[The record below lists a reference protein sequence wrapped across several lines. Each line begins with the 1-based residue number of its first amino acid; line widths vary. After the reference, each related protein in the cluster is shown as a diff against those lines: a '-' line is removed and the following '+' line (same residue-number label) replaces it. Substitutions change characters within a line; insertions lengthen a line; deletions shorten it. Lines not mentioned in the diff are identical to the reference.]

1 MKREKRAKSPT
12 PSPSSPAR
20 RKFGVS
26 SWLLS
31 ALSLSLFA
39 LSLYARIEPAWGV
52 VFPSPDR
59 VQLLD
64 VDPYYHLRHTRY
76 AIEHFPNVQRWDVG
90 THFPEGERSPH
101 AGLFHVALALV
112 SLVVGGQNPSADLVT
127 RVLAWSPVAF
137 YVVSA
142 ALLVLLARRLL
153 SWEYAALSL
162 AIFALFPGLS
172 FARTTLG
179 FGDHHAAEIA
189 LILWTLWGVVAS
201 LSRHRANAESPGTLV
216 ATDSVL
222 RSGLIRFGGWL
233 NGARYALPLLLFQ
246 FTWSGAPLIVAL
258 IGAALGACL
267 VLDIW
272 RDFDCSATGKVARDF
287 GIVLSVGMFLAHAS
301 IPDAIM
307 IERLYRPSL
316 LAFALLAA
324 LGAVAGSHTLVA
336 ALQRR
341 FARIA
346 VVAALLM
353 IGALGVA
360 LVLWRLPAEY
370 RQQFAAKTAAV
381 QEQQAVSIGQF
392 LGLQGL
398 FGLLAL
404 SAVPLVGKAALTS
417 RALRPHFTLSV
428 FGALLTAAWLV
439 AHDYSYAPPAIL
451 ALSSALAIWQIAS
464 RFPSASR
471 TRTWLPGA
479 TLALGASQIWPLGVA
494 QNPFASEPQR
504 LLQINPGW
512 FEAMAWLGSSTP
524 KPTPTVLTE
533 VPAWQGAGYAYDH
546 RSYGVLSAWDFGNF
560 IAALGER
567 VPLRSHSF
575 SKALAEWLVSPSESI
590 SLRRLC
596 PKCRPGQSVRYVVL
610 SAPTLAEHFLTNVQQ
625 SSRPTSEFAG
635 ELGQV
640 SENGQQIALRSY
652 GEAYQGTIG
661 FQLYVGDAN
670 GLQHHRLVFESADQ
684 TLSSYQT
691 LLPDG
696 SNTLFD
702 TVTRVSNRL
711 ERGTALERAKALMA
725 DPLQP
730 VQVEH
735 SLLYGHVITSSVKIF
750 QVVTGARVV
759 GRTEPG
765 ASLTVFLGLET
776 KPGARRFVYRQSQ
789 KAGPNGEFEIVMP
802 YSSAG
807 SSDAV
812 VAYAPAQLLVETPN
826 AGGTQVFRLSISE
839 QAVESGALISIGD
852 LVSAGADRA
861 PGK

>member
-1 MKREKRAKSPT
+1 MKRERRAKSPI

-20 RKFGVS
+20 RKFDVS
-26 SWLLS
+26 SWLPWI
-31 ALSLSLFA
+31 LSLSLFA
-39 LSLYARIEPAWGV
+39 LSLYARIGPAWSV

-101 AGLFHVALALV
+101 AGLFHLVLALV
-112 SLVVGGQNPSADLVT
+112 SLVVGGQSPSADLVT
-127 RVLAWSPVAF
+127 RVLAWSPIAF

-142 ALLVLLARRLL
+142 CLLVLLARKLMT
-153 SWEYAALSL
+153 WEYAALSL
-162 AIFALFPGLS
+162 AIFALFPGLA

-189 LILWTLWGVVAS
+189 LILWTLWGLVAS
-201 LSRHRANAESPGTLV
+201 LSRDRANADSPRT
-216 ATDSVL
+216 
-222 RSGLIRFGGWL
+222 WL
-233 NGARYALPLLLFQ
+233 EGVGYALPLLIFQ

-258 IGAALGACL
+258 VGAALGASL

-272 RDFDCSATGKVARDF
+272 RGFDCIATGRVARDF
-287 GIVLSVGMFLAHAS
+287 GIVLSVGLFLAHTS

-307 IERLYRPSL
+307 IERLYWPSL
-316 LAFALLAA
+316 LAYALLAA
-324 LGAVAGSHTLVA
+324 LGALAGSHTCVT

-341 FARIA
+341 FTRSTVI
-346 VVAALLM
+346 AALLM
-353 IGALGVA
+353 IGVLGVA

-392 LGLQGL
+392 FGLQGI

-417 RALRPHFTLSV
+417 PALRSHVTISV
-428 FGALLTAAWLV
+428 FAALLTVAWFV

-451 ALSSALAIWQIAS
+451 ALSSALAVWQIAA
-464 RFPSASR
+464 RFPITSR
-471 TRTWLPGA
+471 ARTWLPGA
-479 TLALGASQIWPLGVA
+479 ALAVGASQIWPLGVA

-512 FEAMAWLGSSTP
+512 YEAMAWLESSTP

-533 VPAWQGAGYAYDH
+533 VPAWRAPGYAYDN

-590 SLRRLC
+590 SLSRLC
-596 PKCRPGQSVRYVVL
+596 PKCRPGQAVRYVVL
-610 SAPTLAEHFLTNVQQ
+610 SAPTLAEHFLTNVGQ

-640 SENGQQIALRSY
+640 NENGRQIALRSY

-670 GLQHHRLVFESADQ
+670 GLQHHRLVFESSDQ

-691 LLPDG
+691 PLPDA
-696 SNTLFD
+696 SNDMLE

-735 SLLYGHVITSSVKIF
+735 SLLYGHAITSSVKIF

-759 GRTEPG
+759 GRTAPG

-776 KPGARRFVYRQSQ
+776 KPSARRFVYRQSQ

-812 VAYAPAQLLVETPN
+812 VAYAPAQLLVERPN
-826 AGGTQVFRLSISE
+826 ASGTQVFRLSISE
-839 QAVESGALISIGD
+839 QAVESGAVISVGD
-852 LVSAGADRA
+852 FASTDPSGAS
-861 PGK
+861 GK